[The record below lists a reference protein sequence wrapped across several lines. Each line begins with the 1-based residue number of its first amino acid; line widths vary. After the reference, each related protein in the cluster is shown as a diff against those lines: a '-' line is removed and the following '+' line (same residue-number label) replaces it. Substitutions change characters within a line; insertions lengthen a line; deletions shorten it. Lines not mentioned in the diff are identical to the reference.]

1 MIGALWEI
9 YEFTGD
15 GLFGLNMQKYMLENG
30 TQLVGRA
37 ALGDTM
43 KDIIVDVLGSL
54 LASVIGFFSIR
65 KGKGWYIPTLT
76 NEKENEQ

>member
-1 MIGALWEI
+1 
-9 YEFTGD
+9 
-15 GLFGLNMQKYMLENG
+15 
-30 TQLVGRA
+30 
-37 ALGDTM
+37 M

-76 NEKENEQ
+76 NKKENEQ